1 MTFRES
7 SEGTN
12 SMVQRQEA
20 TPREVPK
27 TSELRSLG
35 REGIGIARKSAYSQ
49 ERGCS

>member
-7 SEGTN
+7 SEGIN

-27 TSELRSLG
+27 TSELRNLG
-35 REGIGIARKSAYSQ
+35 REGIGERIRRGIYSR
-49 ERGCS
+49 E